1 MINLL
6 LLLLFLTCLGITAA
20 WIAENSGHATIFWF
34 DYRIDTS
41 FAFLLLVSLLGI
53 FVAAYAFLTLRRLIR
68 LPESLARRRNLRMYE
83 KGLAQLTR
91 SVAALAAADPKSA
104 DQHTRKAEKL
114 LGRTPLTLLLSAQ
127 IARSQGDDARTHAL
141 LNKMLEHKETEYLA
155 ARYLSEFESK
165 QQHFPR
171 ALQMAQRALA
181 INPHELKQVVS
192 LHIRLGEWQQAITA
206 IDKAVRRGKVTRG
219 EVQRYKGIV
228 YLQQALLLHETG
240 QDESAL
246 VTVRYALK
254 YLPAFVPALTLAAK
268 LLVAN
273 GQRAKALA
281 LLQKAWKKGPHIQ
294 LGNAY
299 RSAISNE
306 PKDRQV
312 KLARKLAAMNPDTYE
327 SHIVVAQAAISLGL
341 WATAREAAKAALA
354 KSETV
359 LACKIM
365 ATVEQGEFGDFDAS
379 GKWLGK
385 SASATPDPL
394 WVCTSCGHA
403 PEEWDAH
410 CTSCHSF
417 DSLEWK
423 RRDFRFQ
430 AAPPENAASA

>member
-6 LLLLFLTCLGITAA
+6 LLLLLLTCLGITAA
-20 WIAENSGHATIFWF
+20 WIAENPGHVTIFWF

-41 FAFLLLVSLLGI
+41 FAVLLLLLLVSIL
-53 FVAAYAFLTLRRLIR
+53 VAAYAYILLRRIIF
-68 LPESLARRRNLRMYE
+68 LPEILTRRRNLKLYE

-91 SVAALAAADPKSA
+91 SIAALAAADAKAA
-104 DQHTRKAEKL
+104 DMHTRKAEKL

-127 IARSQGDDARTHAL
+127 IARTQGDDARTHAL
-141 LNKMLEHKETEYLA
+141 LNKMLEHKETEYIA

-171 ALQMAQRALA
+171 ALQMAQRAHA
-181 INPHELKQVVS
+181 INPHEIGQVLS

-206 IDKAVRRGKVTRG
+206 IDKAMRRGKISRQ
-219 EVQRYKGIV
+219 EVLHYKGLV
-228 YLQQALLLHETG
+228 YLQQAMQLHETG

-246 VTVRYALK
+246 TTARYALK
-254 YLPAFVPALTLAAK
+254 YAPNFVPAIVLASK

-273 GQRAKALA
+273 DHRAHAIRMI
-281 LLQKAWKKGPHIQ
+281 QKAWKKTPHLL

-299 RSAISNE
+299 RSAISSE
-306 PKDRQV
+306 PKEKQI
-312 KLARKLAAMNPDTYE
+312 KLARKLAAGNPDTYE
-327 SHIVVAQAAISLGL
+327 SHIVIAQTAISLGA
-341 WATAREAAKAALA
+341 WATAREALKAALA

-359 LACKIM
+359 LACKLM
-365 ATVEQGEFGDFDAS
+365 ATVEQGEFSDYDIS

-385 SASATPDPL
+385 SATALSDPA

-403 PEEWDAH
+403 PEEWDTH
-410 CTSCHSF
+410 CPSCHSF

-423 RRDFRFQ
+423 RRDYRFQ
-430 AAPPENAASA
+430 ASQSA